1 MNGSSPELAKF
12 QRFVPVLGDAF
23 FFIQIVFTWS
33 TRSDLCDDLH
43 MLPVAFFIVAVI
55 YSAVGFGGG
64 STYIALLALSD
75 QPAEL
80 IPLVALPCNI
90 LVVTLG
96 SYFAVSRRDFDWR
109 MAIPFFLSS
118 VPLAFIGGIIPI
130 DASIYFLLLGV
141 SLALAGASLCVRR
154 APDESLINPKSWT
167 LALLIGGG
175 LGLLSGM
182 VGIGGGIFLAPILHH
197 LRWASSKTIAALCSF
212 FILINSTSGLI
223 GQLLKTGV
231 DQAISQLT
239 YGLPLFTA
247 VILGGILGARFVI
260 EGVAHQRVAQL
271 TGLLVLAVGLRILW
285 AWTSYIQ
292 G

>member
-1 MNGSSPELAKF
+1 
-12 QRFVPVLGDAF
+12 
-23 FFIQIVFTWS
+23 
-33 TRSDLCDDLH
+33 
-43 MLPVAFFIVAVI
+43 MLPVAFFFVAAI

-109 MAIPFFLSS
+109 MAVPFFFHPYQWRFRWCYS
-118 VPLAFIGGIIPI
+118 I
-130 DASIYFLLLGV
+130 DASIYFLLLGLSL
-141 SLALAGASLCVRR
+141 SLAGVSLCVRR
-154 APDESLINPKSWT
+154 APDGSVVAERSWA
-167 LALLIGGG
+167 LATCVGGS

-212 FILINSTSGLI
+212 FILINSISGLA

-231 DQAISQLT
+231 DQAIMQLT
-239 YGLPLFTA
+239 YGLPL
-247 VILGGILGARFVI
+247 
-260 EGVAHQRVAQL
+260 
-271 TGLLVLAVGLRILW
+271 LLQSFWVVSSVPAL
-285 AWTSYIQ
+285 
-292 G
+292 

>member
-1 MNGSSPELAKF
+1 
-12 QRFVPVLGDAF
+12 
-23 FFIQIVFTWS
+23 
-33 TRSDLCDDLH
+33 
-43 MLPVAFFIVAVI
+43 MLPVAFFFVAAI

-109 MAIPFFLSS
+109 MAVPLFLSS
-118 VPLAFIGGIIPI
+118 VPMAFLGGIIPI
-130 DASIYFLLLGV
+130 DASIYFLLLGLSL
-141 SLALAGASLCVRR
+141 SLAGVSLCVRR
-154 APDESLINPKSWT
+154 APDGSVVAERSWA
-167 LALLIGGG
+167 LATCVGGS

-212 FILINSTSGLI
+212 FILINSISGLA

-231 DQAISQLT
+231 DQAIMQLT
-239 YGLPLFTA
+239 YGLPLFAA
-247 VILGGILGARFVI
+247 VVLGGVIGARFVI

-271 TGLLVLAVGLRILW
+271 TGLLVLAVGIRILW

>member
-1 MNGSSPELAKF
+1 MLAF
-12 QRFVPVLGDAF
+12 AF
-23 FFIQIVFTWS
+23 FFIA
-33 TRSDLCDDLH
+33 L
-43 MLPVAFFIVAVI
+43 I

-64 STYIALLALSD
+64 STYIALLAFSG

-90 LVVTLG
+90 FVVSLG

-109 MAIPFFLSS
+109 MATPFFVAS
-118 VPLAFIGGIIPI
+118 VPMAFLGGVLPI
-130 DASIYFLLLGV
+130 DASIYFLLLGL
-141 SLALAGASLCVRR
+141 SLAVAGLSLCLRT
-154 APDESLINPKSWT
+154 APDESIVVAKSWT
-167 LALLIGGG
+167 LGVFIGAG

-212 FILINSTSGLI
+212 FILINSLSGFA
-223 GQLLKTGV
+223 GQVFKTGV
-231 DQAISQLT
+231 DQAWVQMGSA
-239 YGLPLFTA
+239 LPLFVA
-247 VILGGILGARFVI
+247 VLLGGMIGGRFVI

-271 TGLLVLAVGLRILW
+271 TGLLVLVVGLRVLW
-285 AWTSYIQ
+285 TWLSYIQ

>member
-1 MNGSSPELAKF
+1 MLPA
-12 QRFVPVLGDAF
+12 AF
-23 FFIQIVFTWS
+23 FF
-33 TRSDLCDDLH
+33 
-43 MLPVAFFIVAVI
+43 VAVI

-96 SYFAVSRRDFDWR
+96 SYYAVSRRNFDWR

-118 VPLAFIGGIIPI
+118 VPMAFVGGVIPL
-130 DASIYFLLLGV
+130 DASVYFLLLGL
-141 SLALAGASLCVRR
+141 SLSVAGVSLCVRR
-154 APDESLINPKSWT
+154 APDDSVVAERSWT
-167 LALLIGGG
+167 LATFLGGS

-182 VGIGGGIFLAPILHH
+182 VGIGGGIFLAPILHY
-197 LRWASSKTIAALCSF
+197 LSWASSKTIAALCSF
-212 FILINSTSGLI
+212 FILINSISGLA

-231 DQAISQLT
+231 DQAITQLT
-239 YGLPLFTA
+239 SGLPLFAA
-247 VILGGILGARFVI
+247 VILGGVIGARFVI
-260 EGVAHQRVAQL
+260 EGVAHQRVAQV
-271 TGLLVLAVGLRILW
+271 TGLLVLAVGIRILW

>member
-1 MNGSSPELAKF
+1 MLAF
-12 QRFVPVLGDAF
+12 AF
-23 FFIQIVFTWS
+23 FFIA
-33 TRSDLCDDLH
+33 L
-43 MLPVAFFIVAVI
+43 I

-64 STYIALLALSD
+64 STYIALLAFSG

-90 LVVTLG
+90 FVVSLG

-109 MAIPFFLSS
+109 MATPFFVAS
-118 VPLAFIGGIIPI
+118 VPMAFLGGVLPI
-130 DASIYFLLLGV
+130 DASIYFLLLGL
-141 SLALAGASLCVRR
+141 SLAVAGLSLCLRT
-154 APDESLINPKSWT
+154 APDESIVVAKSWT
-167 LALLIGGG
+167 LGVFIGAG

-212 FILINSTSGLI
+212 FILINSLSGFT
-223 GQLLKTGV
+223 GQVFKTGV
-231 DQAISQLT
+231 DQAWVQMGSA
-239 YGLPLFTA
+239 LPLFVA
-247 VILGGILGARFVI
+247 VLLGGIIGGRFVI

-271 TGLLVLAVGLRILW
+271 TGLLVLVVGLRVLW
-285 AWTSYIQ
+285 TWLSYIQ

>member
-1 MNGSSPELAKF
+1 
-12 QRFVPVLGDAF
+12 
-23 FFIQIVFTWS
+23 
-33 TRSDLCDDLH
+33 
-43 MLPVAFFIVAVI
+43 MLPVAFFFVAVI

-64 STYIALLALSD
+64 STYIALLALSN

-118 VPLAFIGGIIPI
+118 VPMAFVGGIISI

-141 SLALAGASLCVRR
+141 SLALAGVSLCVRQ
-154 APDESLINPKSWT
+154 APDDSAVAAKSWI
-167 LALLIGGG
+167 LATLIGGG

-212 FILINSTSGLI
+212 FILINSVSGLA
-223 GQLLKTGV
+223 GQLLKTGL
-231 DQAISQLT
+231 DQAAMQLT
-239 YGLPLFTA
+239 VGLPLFLA
-247 VILGGILGARFVI
+247 VVFGGVIGARFVI

-271 TGLLVLAVGLRILW
+271 TGLLVLLVGLRILW
-285 AWTSYIQ
+285 AWTSYVQ